1 MASSYE
7 GFAHLYD
14 KLQSDVP
21 YDDYVDYYLKALE
34 KFGGEK
40 GLCLDL
46 GCGTGNIT
54 LRLSQKGF
62 DMIGVDSSLDM
73 LDVAREKAERS
84 GANIL
89 FLNQDMRSFELYG
102 TVGAVFS
109 SLDCM
114 NYVTDSDDLKKVFE
128 LVNNYLDPG
137 GIFVF
142 DMNSEYKLAHI
153 LGDNTYV
160 SSDEDIFY
168 SWEISFDEESRI
180 CTFYL
185 TFFEK
190 YEDLC
195 ETYDEER
202 RENVYYTKV
211 LYERFDEVHEERA
224 YSVDEIKKLLE
235 DAGLEFL
242 GAYDDLSFEPW
253 KDDSERIFF
262 IARNVDK

>member
-21 YDDYVDYYLKALE
+21 YDDYVDYYIKALE

-73 LDVAREKAERS
+73 LDVAREKAESS
-84 GANIL
+84 GKNIL

-142 DMNSEYKLAHI
+142 DMNSEYKLRHI

-160 SSDEDIFY
+160 SADEDIFY
-168 SWEISFDEESRI
+168 SWENSFDEEERI

-190 YEDLC
+190 RGDY
-195 ETYDEER
+195 
-202 RENVYYTKV
+202 
-211 LYERFDEVHEERA
+211 YERFDEVHEERA

-242 GAYDDLSFEPW
+242 GAFDDLSFEKW
-253 KDDSERIFF
+253 KSDSERIFF
-262 IARNVDK
+262 IARNVDKLTGGKVK